1 MRFCESTIRFVVLLI
16 NAYRLDE
23 NLMESEGFLRGHYS
37 TTDTLSRI
45 QASPVSTRA
54 FETYPEDGAVQR

>member
-37 TTDTLSRI
+37 TTDTPQSYTSI
-45 QASPVSTRA
+45 PCIYASIRNVS
-54 FETYPEDGAVQR
+54 